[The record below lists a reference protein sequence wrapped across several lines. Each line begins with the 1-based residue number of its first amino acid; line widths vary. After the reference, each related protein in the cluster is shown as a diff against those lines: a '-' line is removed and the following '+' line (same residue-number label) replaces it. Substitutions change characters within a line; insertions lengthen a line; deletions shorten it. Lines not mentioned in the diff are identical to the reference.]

1 MSRIRCLIGFLALV
15 VSFTPVHAAVVVIA
29 NPTDAS
35 VTVTIAH
42 PTGTP
47 NTATLAPGEARPFP
61 VGRVAE
67 IRFTANGKAH
77 SYQLDP
83 YTAYVFT
90 KTGFQ
95 GIEMAATMPKPE
107 DVPAEPVEPKPL
119 RIVAKLLVDEAQ
131 PRTKM
136 AWEKALRKRVEA
148 TSALLERQLGVT
160 IEVADVGAWTT
171 AAPADDLP
179 TRLKDFEQQVKP
191 AGGQLMLGF
200 TSRPVASGT
209 HNLGA
214 TRGPLHSH
222 VLVSEGTLKTEA
234 EEVELLYHE
243 LMHLFGAAHSP
254 DPSSAMRAK
263 LGDGQAR
270 SLKFRIGLDPLNL
283 LAVAIWTETL
293 RGGQVKTWAD
303 LPPLTRDR
311 LEVIYKTI
319 LHALPNDPVATEY
332 LTHLAKVK
340 PEADPKPS
348 TTKRVA
354 APKED
359 AIRAVVQGVT
369 RKATELAKLADR
381 PKGDQLT
388 AEYVKVAAAVAA
400 TQAEDMRAT
409 AFLVGLGIALD
420 DSTVLRKNPVTGKL
434 CEAVESD
441 PERRERIAVLGL
453 PTMRHR
459 RDLCQHFVVSAALAE
474 MQGPA
479 LAEAAGLLKELADL
493 DGASGFSFADLAA
506 DYAGVAFAQKVKK
519 TPAVLATLAKEF
531 AVADYVPVVTGLRE
545 GLSRTRFEADFGSTS
560 DPRLLNALE
569 EARARVIE
577 LPAYKK

>member
-1 MSRIRCLIGFLALV
+1 MSRIRWLLV
-15 VSFTPVHAAVVVIA
+15 LLTLSVLSPARAAVVVIA
-29 NPTDAS
+29 NPTDES

-47 NTATLAPGEARPFP
+47 HTATLAPGEARPFP

-67 IRFTANGKAH
+67 VRFTANGKAH

-90 KTGFQ
+90 KSGFQ
-95 GIEMAATMPKPE
+95 GIELAAAMPKPD

-131 PRTKM
+131 PRTKV
-136 AWEKALRKRVEA
+136 AWEKTLRKRVEA
-148 TSALLERQLGVT
+148 TSALLDHQLGVT
-160 IEVADVGAWTT
+160 IEVTDVGAWTT
-171 AAPADDLP
+171 AATADDLP

-191 AGGQLMLGF
+191 TGGQLMLGF
-200 TSRPVASGT
+200 TSRPVAPST

-222 VLVSEGTLKTEA
+222 VLVREGSLKTEP

-254 DPSSAMRAK
+254 DSSSAMRAK

-283 LAVAIWTETL
+283 LAVAIWTEAL
-293 RGGQVKTWAD
+293 RSGQVKTWAD
-303 LPPLTRDR
+303 LSPLTRDR

-319 LHALPNDPVATEY
+319 LHVLPDDRVATEY
-332 LTHLAKVK
+332 LTL
-340 PEADPKPS
+340 
-348 TTKRVA
+348 
-354 APKED
+354 
-359 AIRAVVQGVT
+359 
-369 RKATELAKLADR
+369 LAKLKPKAELVASPKEEAIRKVVQAVTRTATVLAKQPDR
-381 PKGDQLT
+381 PKDDKLT
-388 AEYVKVAAAVAA
+388 AEYVKAAAAAA
-400 TQAEDMRAT
+400 TTLGEDVRAA
-409 AFLVGLGIALD
+409 AFLIGLGIALD
-420 DSTVLRKNPVTGKL
+420 DSTLLRKNPVTGRL
-434 CEAVESD
+434 CAAVESD
-441 PERRERIAVLGL
+441 AERRERIAVLGL
-453 PTMRHR
+453 PTMHQR
-459 RDLCQHFVVSAALAE
+459 RDLCQHFAVSAALAE
-474 MQGPA
+474 AQGPA

-493 DGASGFSFADLAA
+493 EGASGFSFADLAA

-519 TPAVLATLAKEF
+519 SPAVLATLAKEF
-531 AVADYVPVVTGLRE
+531 TVADYVPPITGLRE
-545 GLSRTRFEADFGSTS
+545 GLSRQQFEADYGSAG

-569 EARARVIE
+569 AVRARVIE

>member
-1 MSRIRCLIGFLALV
+1 MLIRWLTCTLAVLFASGSV
-15 VSFTPVHAAVVVIA
+15 RAAVVVIA
-29 NPTDAS
+29 NPTDES

-47 NTATLAPGEARPFP
+47 HTATLAPGEARPFP

-90 KTGFQ
+90 KSGFH
-95 GIEMAATMPKPE
+95 GIELAAAMPKPD

-160 IEVADVGAWTT
+160 IDVADVGTWTT

-200 TSRPVASGT
+200 TSRPVAPST

-222 VLVSEGTLKTEA
+222 VLVHEGALKTEA

-254 DPSSAMRAK
+254 DSSSAMRAK

-283 LAVAIWTETL
+283 LAVAIWTEAL

-303 LPPLTRDR
+303 LSPLTRDR

-332 LTHLAKVK
+332 LAHLAKLK
-340 PEADPKPS
+340 PKAEPVAPS
-348 TTKRVA
+348 KSLA
-354 APKED
+354 SPKEE
-359 AIRAVVQGVT
+359 AIRKVVQAVT
-369 RKATELAKLADR
+369 RTATVLAKQPDR
-381 PKGDQLT
+381 PKDDKLT
-388 AEYVKVAAAVAA
+388 AEYVKAAAAAA
-400 TQAEDMRAT
+400 TTLGEDVRAA
-409 AFLVGLGIALD
+409 AFLIGLGIALD
-420 DSTVLRKNPVTGKL
+420 DSTLLRKNPVTGRL

-441 PERRERIAVLGL
+441 AERRERLTVLGL
-453 PTMRHR
+453 PTMHQR
-459 RDLCQHFVVSAALAE
+459 RDLCQHFAVSAALAE
-474 MQGPA
+474 AQGPV

-493 DGASGFSFADLAA
+493 EGASGFSFADLAA

-519 TPAVLATLAKEF
+519 TPAVLADLAKGF
-531 AVADYVPVVTGLRE
+531 AVADYVPSVSGLRE
-545 GLSRTRFEADFGSTS
+545 GLSRERFEADYGSAG
-560 DPRLLNALE
+560 DPRLMNALE
-569 EARARVIE
+569 AVRARVIE